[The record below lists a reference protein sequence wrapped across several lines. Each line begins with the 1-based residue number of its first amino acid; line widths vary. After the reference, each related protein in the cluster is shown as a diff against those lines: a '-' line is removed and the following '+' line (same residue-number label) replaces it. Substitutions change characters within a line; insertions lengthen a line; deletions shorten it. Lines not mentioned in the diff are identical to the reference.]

1 MMCEKKIPKSVIERL
16 PTYLHYLKSDMFK
29 DNEMVSSVK
38 LAKIVGYGE
47 VLVRKDLAMVS
58 GTGKPKIGYNKN
70 ELVMKIMEALD
81 CVKMKNAIIVGGS
94 HFDSALLLD
103 ESFSEY
109 NIFIKAKFEINYNGS
124 FNRTN
129 VFPLSD
135 LKEYCKKEDISIGII
150 TVGEKDAQAIC
161 DLLVSLS
168 IKAIWNFSPVKL
180 KVPENVKV
188 KEENMAASLAALAA
202 NI

>member
-1 MMCEKKIPKSVIERL
+1 
-16 PTYLHYLKSDMFK
+16 
-29 DNEMVSSVK
+29 
-38 LAKIVGYGE
+38 
-47 VLVRKDLAMVS
+47 
-58 GTGKPKIGYNKN
+58 
-70 ELVMKIMEALD
+70 
-81 CVKMKNAIIVGGS
+81 MKNAIIVGGS

-161 DLLVSLS
+161 DLLVSLN